1 MTSPIPVVDIF
12 AGCGGLAEGFS
23 RKGPGGRF
31 SFDVKLSIERDAA
44 SIGTLQLRAFYHQ
57 FRSTEIPDDYY
68 LYLRGDIDREE
79 LFARHPKESNA
90 ALERCLRA
98 ELGDLETEREVH
110 DTIARSISGRRD
122 WVLIGGPP
130 CQAYSVVGR
139 SRNQA
144 IPTYDPDS
152 DGRFELYREYLK
164 IITVHWPAV
173 FVMENVKG
181 LLSASYRN
189 RLIFGRMNEDLQE
202 PTRAFPGLEER
213 DGRNHRYCLYSLVT
227 RMPYLGDLGD
237 SSNPTDF
244 VIKSERF
251 GIPQARHRVVL
262 VGVRDDIS
270 AVPEPLLPNTKA
282 IDAARVLDGLPRL
295 RSGLS
300 RGDTPEGW
308 VKAVKAISRQ
318 PWWNQIEP
326 SVQSL
331 ILDAL
336 DGIEVPPAGRG
347 ARRFLDMVSD
357 CDFRPDWFLDHRLRG
372 TLNHQARGHR
382 EDDLWRYTF
391 AACTQ
396 QAKNHPFR
404 LRDFPLGL
412 RPDHRNMEAS
422 LADNTFSDRFSV
434 QRKIGPSRTVV
445 SHIRKDGHYYIHYDP
460 TQCRSLSVR
469 EAARLQTFPD
479 NFFFE
484 GSQTDQF
491 GQVGNAVP
499 PLLSYQIAERIAD
512 LLG

>member
-1 MTSPIPVVDIF
+1 MGI
-12 AGCGGLAEGFS
+12 
-23 RKGPGGRF
+23 
-31 SFDVKLSIERDAA
+31 
-44 SIGTLQLRAFYHQ
+44 LQLRSFFHQ
-57 FRSTEIPDDYY
+57 FRSTEIPEDYY
-68 LYLRGDIDREE
+68 LYLRGNIDREE
-79 LFARHPKESNA
+79 LFARHPRESNA

-98 ELGDLETEREVH
+98 ELGNPETEQEVH
-110 DTIARSISGRRD
+110 DAIACSISGHRD

-144 IPTYDPDS
+144 IPAYDPDS
-152 DGRFELYREYLK
+152 DGRFELYREYLR
-164 IITVHWPAV
+164 IITDHWPAV

-181 LLSASYRN
+181 LLSASFRN
-189 RLIFGRMNEDLQE
+189 RLIFGRMKEDLQE
-202 PTRAFPGLEER
+202 PLRAFPRLKER
-213 DGRNHRYCLYSLVT
+213 SSKNHRYRLYSLAAG
-227 RMPYLGDLGD
+227 MPYLGDLGD
-237 SSNPTDF
+237 FSNPADF

-270 AVPEPLLPNTKA
+270 AVPEPLLPNPQT

-300 RGDTPEGW
+300 RGDTANGW
-308 VKAVKAISRQ
+308 VNAVKAIAKQS
-318 PWWNQIEP
+318 WWNEIEP

-347 ARRFLDMVSD
+347 APRFLDMESA
-357 CDFRPDWFLDHRLRG
+357 CDFRPDWFLDYRLSG

-391 AACTQ
+391 AACAQ
-396 QAKNHPFR
+396 QARNHPFR
-404 LRDFPLGL
+404 LRDFPPGL
-412 RPDHRNMEAS
+412 RPDHRNMETS

-434 QRKIGPSRTVV
+434 QRKDGPSRTVV
-445 SHIRKDGHYYIHYDP
+445 SHIRKDGNYYIHYDP
-460 TQCRSLSVR
+460 TQCRSLTVR

-499 PLLSYQIAERIAD
+499 PLLSYQISERIAD

>member
-1 MTSPIPVVDIF
+1 MW
-12 AGCGGLAEGFS
+12 
-23 RKGPGGRF
+23 
-31 SFDVKLSIERDAA
+31 
-44 SIGTLQLRAFYHQ
+44 YW
-57 FRSTEIPDDYY
+57 
-68 LYLRGDIDREE
+68 
-79 LFARHPKESNA
+79 
-90 ALERCLRA
+90 
-98 ELGDLETEREVH
+98 
-110 DTIARSISGRRD
+110 
-122 WVLIGGPP
+122 WV
-130 CQAYSVVGR
+130 S
-139 SRNQA
+139 
-144 IPTYDPDS
+144 
-152 DGRFELYREYLK
+152 
-164 IITVHWPAV
+164 
-173 FVMENVKG
+173 
-181 LLSASYRN
+181 
-189 RLIFGRMNEDLQE
+189 
-202 PTRAFPGLEER
+202 
-213 DGRNHRYCLYSLVT
+213 
-227 RMPYLGDLGD
+227 
-237 SSNPTDF
+237 
-244 VIKSERF
+244 
-251 GIPQARHRVVL
+251 
-262 VGVRDDIS
+262 DDIS
-270 AVPEPLLPNTKA
+270 AVPVPLLPKTKA
-282 IDAARVLDGLPRL
+282 IDAAKVLDGLPRL

-308 VKAVKAISRQ
+308 VKAVKSISRQ

-347 ARRFLDMVSD
+347 APRFLGMESD
-357 CDFRPDWFLDHRLRG
+357 CDFRPDWFVDPRLKG

-391 AACTQ
+391 AACAQ
-396 QAKNHPFR
+396 QARNHPFR
-404 LRDFPLGL
+404 LRDFPPGL

-434 QRKIGPSRTVV
+434 QRIVGPSRTVV

-499 PLLSYQIAERIAD
+499 SLLSYQIAERIAD